1 MKDVKPLRIG
11 IIGIGFWSMLVHVH
25 AIKKSGRAELV
36 SISRRTPDRLEL
48 ARESLDIS
56 NAYTDWRELINNNE
70 LDAVVVSTA
79 HSAHAEPVIAALEK
93 GLHVLV
99 EKPLAITGHEA
110 RKMVQ
115 AAEKAERVLM
125 VGYDRRCKGLFRTM
139 KSEIENGAIGTVRQV
154 SVAFAQDYVGMFGG
168 DYIPP
173 GIVGFMASVGIPSG
187 IFGDGS
193 LNGYWRKESSDK
205 GGGMFFDTGSHFVD
219 LSLWL
224 AGAEPKSAAAFMETT
239 ESSIEKYI
247 SVQAKL
253 ANGAHVSI
261 ISNGTLQGTG
271 PSISM
276 DLTII
281 GDSGI
286 INCDGNEAWIS
297 KDGKREK
304 IDVQLPDY
312 STIEAFIATIM
323 DETPNLSPG
332 LDAIRVVT
340 LTEAAYRSAAEC
352 RIVMI

>member
-1 MKDVKPLRIG
+1 MKDDKLLRIG
-11 IIGIGFWSMLVHVH
+11 IIGIGLWSMLVHVP
-25 AIKKSGRAELV
+25 ALKKSGRAELI

-48 ARESLDIS
+48 ARESLGIS
-56 NAYTDWRELINNNE
+56 HAYTDWRDLINQND

-99 EKPLAITGHEA
+99 EKPLAITSHEA

-115 AAEKAERVLM
+115 AAEKAKRVLM

-154 SVAFAQDYVGMFGG
+154 SVAFAQDYVGVFGG
-168 DYIPP
+168 DNIPP
-173 GIVGFMASVGIPSG
+173 EFMGFLSAVGIPTG

-224 AGAEPKSAAAFMETT
+224 AGAEPKSVVAFMETT
-239 ESSIEKYI
+239 DSSIEKYI
-247 SVQAKL
+247 SVQSKL
-253 ANGAHVSI
+253 SNGAHVSL

-271 PSISM
+271 PTISM
-276 DLTII
+276 DMTII
-281 GDSGI
+281 GDSGMI
-286 INCDGNEAWIS
+286 ICDGNEAWIL
-297 KDGKREK
+297 KGGKRER

-312 STIEAFIATIM
+312 STIDAFIATIM
-323 DETPNLSPG
+323 DDAPNLSPG
-332 LDAIRVVT
+332 LEAIRAVT
-340 LTEAAYRSAAEC
+340 LTEATYCSVAEG